1 MSEARCRS
9 CGAGPVETVLDLG
22 LIPLVNSLP
31 TGDDLNRPDPRY
43 PLVLAF
49 CPACALVQITHT
61 VPPEELF
68 REYLYFSS
76 YSDTMLVH
84 ARELVARVVKERQL
98 SESNLAVEVAS
109 NDGYLLCNYQ
119 RHGIPVLGIE
129 PARNIARV
137 AESKGIP
144 TVSEF
149 FGRELGERLAREGRH
164 ADVIHAH
171 NVFAHVADLNGFV
184 AGMKAMLAPDGVLI
198 IEAPYLRDMIERL
211 EFDTIYHE
219 HLCYFSASAVLTLFE
234 RHGLTLVDV
243 ERIPIHGGS
252 LRFWV
257 AHAGAPVKPGVA
269 ALLAEEC
276 DQGMTHRE
284 YYRSFATQVSA
295 LRDEL
300 TAKLHRLRSQGRR
313 IAAYGAAAKGAVLLN
328 FAQIGSDVIEFVAD
342 RSPHKQGRYLPG
354 VRIPVRAPSALLEA
368 RPEYLLLL
376 AWNFEDEIRVQ
387 QAEYTRRGGRFI
399 VPIPSVRID

>member
-1 MSEARCRS
+1 MSEIHCRS

-22 LIPLVNSLP
+22 MIPLVNSLP
-31 TGDDLNRPDPRY
+31 TGDDLKQPDPRY

-49 CPACALVQITHT
+49 CPSCALVQITHT

-68 REYLYFSS
+68 RDYLYFSS

-84 ARELVARVVKERQL
+84 ARELVERVVQERQL
-98 SESNLAVEVAS
+98 GQSHLAVEVAS

-119 RHGIPVLGIE
+119 RLGIPVLGIE

-144 TVSEF
+144 TISEF
-149 FGRELGERLAREGRH
+149 FGRELGQRLASEGRR

-184 AGMKAMLAPDGVLI
+184 AGMKAMLAPDGMLI

-219 HLCYFSASAVLTLFE
+219 HLCYFSASAVLPLFE
-234 RHGLTLVDV
+234 RHGLALVSV
-243 ERIPIHGGS
+243 ERVPIHGGS
-252 LRFWV
+252 LRLWV
-257 AHAGAPVKPGVA
+257 SHAGAPVKPAVA
-269 ALLAEEC
+269 ALLAEERN
-276 DQGMTHRE
+276 QGMIRRE
-284 YYRSFATQVSA
+284 YYLSFATRVSA

-300 TAKLHRLRSQGRR
+300 TGELHRLRREGSR

-328 FAQIGSDVIEFVAD
+328 FAQIRSDVIEFVAD
-342 RSPHKQGRYLPG
+342 RSPHKQGRSLPG
-354 VRIPVRAPSALLEA
+354 VRIPVRAPSALLED
-368 RPEYLLLL
+368 RPDYLLLL
-376 AWNFEDEIRVQ
+376 AWNFEDEIRAQ
-387 QAEYTRRGGRFI
+387 QAEYSRQGGRFI